1 MHTLAL
7 GSQGTDV
14 RNAVYISAINAA
26 LKCAPL
32 LSRPPDKEV
41 VKCIFFFLLSC
52 KLPLP
57 LKYCEAVVPQGGAGT
72 RSCSASYTAVI
83 SVACGFLSLSSWGR
97 SHPSFA
103 FLRSKLCQ
111 GKAREEAI
119 PILQGV
125 IKKEGFN

>member
-1 MHTLAL
+1 MHTWAL
-7 GSQGTDV
+7 GSPGTDV
-14 RNAVYISAINAA
+14 CNAVYISAINAA
-26 LKCAPL
+26 LKHAPL

-41 VKCIFFFLLSC
+41 VECIFFQLSC

-72 RSCSASYTAVI
+72 SSCSVSYTAVI
-83 SVACGFLSLSSWGR
+83 SVVCCFLSLSGWGR